1 VENLE
6 MKNDDDIDNPPLW
19 GVTAVAV
26 LSLLAIFGGFS
37 LIMMCVG
44 YVWEKAA

>member
-6 MKNDDDIDNPPLW
+6 MKDDNDIDNPPLW
-19 GVTAVAV
+19 EITAVAV
-26 LSLLAIFGGFS
+26 LSLLAMFGGFC

>member
-1 VENLE
+1 
-6 MKNDDDIDNPPLW
+6 MIDKNDDINNPPLW
-19 GVTAVAV
+19 EITAVTL
-26 LSLLAIFGGFS
+26 LSLLAMFGGFS

>member
-1 VENLE
+1 
-6 MKNDDDIDNPPLW
+6 MNDDQNIENPPLW
-19 GVTAVAV
+19 GITAVAV
-26 LSLLAIFGGFS
+26 FSLLAMFGGFC